1 MPSPKKRSNR
11 LAPLQRSLRNAA
23 LQYRPLFDGVLTT
36 SGDLRGWKAFD
47 AGLNG
52 GILESMTAF
61 SHRVAAPTLRAAL
74 ALLSVFAAAGPANA
88 VCMSSRPVRYLW
100 IEVVSCSDTV
110 LQEVSAYLLRPDRD
124 SLDRDFDGET
134 RRWAEEQVAQT
145 PGVLIAARQLAFADS
160 EAPFTVLEG
169 SEFSTR
175 TSDRIGE
182 WRCPENTAER
192 RYFLPTRK
200 STCSSLVG
208 AGRIVVL
215 EDFDCCD
222 TGRSGSIACILEVG
236 RLFESVKAA
245 PTPRE
250 LARFGGLP
258 H

>member
-1 MPSPKKRSNR
+1 M
-11 LAPLQRSLRNAA
+11 
-23 LQYRPLFDGVLTT
+23 
-36 SGDLRGWKAFD
+36 
-47 AGLNG
+47 
-52 GILESMTAF
+52 AF
-61 SHRVAAPTLRAAL
+61 SHRVAAPAVRAAL
-74 ALLSVFAAAGPANA
+74 ALLSVVAAAGPADA
-88 VCMSSRPVRYLW
+88 ACMSSRPVRYLW
-100 IEVVSCSDTV
+100 IEVASCSDTV

-145 PGVLIAARQLAFADS
+145 PGVLIVARQLAFADS
-160 EAPFTVLEG
+160 EAPFTVRED
-169 SEFSTR
+169 SKYTTR

-200 STCSSLVG
+200 STCSSLMS
-208 AGRIVVL
+208 AGRIVVS

-245 PTPRE
+245 PTPQE